1 MKTKLIF
8 PILMAL
14 AVYATALNAQ
24 PFNKAKT
31 DSLLSLLSENNKAM
45 GSLAVSE
52 KGNLVYA
59 RAIGFA
65 DVTGKKP
72 SNANTKY
79 RIGSISK
86 MFTATLIFQLV
97 EEGKLELSTTLDKF
111 YPSVPNAKKITIGN
125 MLNHRSGIHSFTND
139 QAYQNWMTKPK
150 TREELINIISEGKIE
165 FEPDTKTE
173 YSNSNFV
180 LLGYIVEDLRKKS
193 YNEILQS
200 HICSKAGLYDTYY
213 GGKID
218 ISKNECYSYRLMS
231 KWDLQPETDMSI
243 PHGAG
248 AIVSTAS
255 DLVKFANALFNGQL
269 VSSKSL
275 DQMKNIRD
283 GMGMGMQKFPYE
295 NKTVFGHS
303 GGIDGFNS
311 LLCYFPEEKLAVC
324 YLSNGTAYS
333 VNEIVLKTINISFNK
348 PDKLPEFT
356 TYQLKPEDLERY
368 PGVYSS
374 PQIPI
379 KLTILNNDGKLFGQG
394 TGQSA
399 FPLEATAKDN
409 FKFEPAGIVIRFD
422 PVKPEFVM
430 EQGGGKIYFYERI
443 RSKSDCK
450 LMHFVP

>member
-1 MKTKLIF
+1 MKTKLFI
-8 PILMAL
+8 PLL
-14 AVYATALNAQ
+14 TALFVNAAVMNAQ
-24 PFNKAKT
+24 TFNKAKA
-31 DSLLSLLSENNKAM
+31 DSLLSLLSEKNKAM

-52 KGNLVYA
+52 KGNLVYT

-65 DVTGKKP
+65 DVSGKKP
-72 SNANTKY
+72 SGVNTKY

-86 MFTATLIFQLV
+86 MFTATLIFQLI

-111 YPSVPNAKKITIGN
+111 YPSVANAGKVTIGN
-125 MLNHRSGIHSFTND
+125 MLSHRSGIHSFTND
-139 QAYQNWMTKPK
+139 QAYQKWMTSPK
-150 TREELINIISEGKIE
+150 TREEMISIISEGKIE

-193 YNEILQS
+193 YNEILQK
-200 HICSKAGLYDTYY
+200 HICAKAGLNDTYY
-213 GGKID
+213 GGKTD
-218 ISKNECYSYRLMS
+218 ISKDESYSYRLMS
-231 KWDLQPETDMSI
+231 NWDLQPETDMSI

-255 DLVKFANALFNGQL
+255 DLVRFAGALFTGKL
-269 VSSKSL
+269 VSEKSL
-275 DQMKNIRD
+275 DQMKNIKD

-303 GGIDGFNS
+303 GGIDGFSS

-324 YLSNGTAYS
+324 YISNGTVYS
-333 VNEIVLKTINISFNK
+333 VNDVVLKTINISFNK
-348 PDKLPEFT
+348 PDNLPEFT
-356 TYQLKPEDLERY
+356 TYLLKPEELERY

-374 PQIPI
+374 PQIPVKI
-379 KLTILNNDGKLFGQG
+379 TLFNNNGKLFGQG

-409 FKFEPAGIVIRFD
+409 FKFETAGITIRFD

-430 EQGGGKIYFYERI
+430 EQGGGKFTFTKE
-443 RSKSDCK
+443 
-450 LMHFVP
+450 